1 MIPIGCR
8 VLSKHRLLRM
18 TWQRQHTVG
27 ITKSTTEYFVGA
39 FWYKCFSKYLALFL
53 QWNVESLPLK
63 HFVFLLIAISST
75 VDVLMRFPPMQEK
88 DPLRLPSGFFLLI
101 DHLHRASIDL
111 VPSSFVFC
119 RVVDQ

>member
-8 VLSKHRLLRM
+8 ILSKHRLLRM
-18 TWQRQHTVG
+18 TRQHTVG

-39 FWYKCFSKYLALFL
+39 FWYKCFSKYLTLFL

-75 VDVLMRFPPMQEK
+75 VSVLMRFPPMQEK

-111 VPSSFVFC
+111 MPSSFVFY